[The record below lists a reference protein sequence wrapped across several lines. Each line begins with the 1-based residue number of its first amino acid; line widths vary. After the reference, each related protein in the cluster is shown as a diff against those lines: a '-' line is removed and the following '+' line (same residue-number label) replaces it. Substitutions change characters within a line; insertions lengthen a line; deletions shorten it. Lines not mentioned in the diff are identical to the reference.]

1 MKLPRR
7 NFLHLAAVAPALPVV
22 SRIAWAQS
30 YPSRPI
36 TMIVPPGRADG
47 RDWTGPGRGNAE
59 TKLGQPVIVE
69 NVGGVNG
76 SIGTGRVARA
86 APETLTSRVSNRKL
100 QK

>member
-1 MKLPRR
+1 MR
-7 NFLHLAAVAPALPVV
+7 
-22 SRIAWAQS
+22 
-30 YPSRPI
+30 
-36 TMIVPPGRADG
+36 T
-47 RDWTGPGRGNAE
+47 T
-59 TKLGQPVIVE
+59 LGQPVIVE